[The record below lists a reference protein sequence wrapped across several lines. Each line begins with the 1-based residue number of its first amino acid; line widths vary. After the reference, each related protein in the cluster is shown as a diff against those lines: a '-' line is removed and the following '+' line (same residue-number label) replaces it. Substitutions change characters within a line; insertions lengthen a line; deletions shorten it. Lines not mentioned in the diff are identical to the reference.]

1 LRFCNFGF
9 EFSHSFIFQFLSGSI
24 SLEFHA
30 KLSENAWFVEL
41 RQGEWKRLASLMFRQ
56 KTLLVFG
63 VLVAMVSA
71 GTALIYRKAVHESPE
86 VMVLL
91 FLTTI
96 MGTSIAMSGIFYR
109 RLEESSESS
118 RSSAK
123 RLEDSESRFRHLFD
137 ISPFPAAVTSLT
149 SNQVLAV
156 NERAAERF
164 GIPPA
169 EAIGLHA
176 RDFYV
181 DPAHRAMM
189 VEQLQQKGQAY
200 GLLIQLR
207 TPLGEQFWAE
217 VYARVVTFDGEPAA
231 LSVFHDVTERVNAEQ
246 ALRASE
252 QRLTTENKALTE
264 LTARQLGGSTVF
276 EDRLSDILEVAANTV
291 GVGRASMWRFE
302 SSNSVIRCLDL
313 FEHASNRHSS
323 GLLLQRSEFPVYF
336 QALETERLIPA
347 ADAHHDRRTSQFSES
362 YLKPLGI
369 GAMLDV
375 PLRQGDST
383 IGVLCLEHIGDERA
397 WTPDEQ
403 NFALSLANLIVVALS
418 DADRRVAVER
428 LAQSE
433 ARSSLIVDTA
443 HDAFVGMNSDGK
455 IVMWN
460 AQAAVIFGW
469 SAAEA
474 IGESLANLIIPS
486 AFREA
491 HRSGL
496 KKFLSSGE
504 APVLNQRLE
513 LSALHRKGHEFPI
526 EITITDPISSG
537 EGHFFGAFLRDISER
552 RAHEAELRRAKESAE
567 AATRAKSEFLANM
580 SHELRTPL
588 NGVLGYTQLLQRSH
602 SLTSDQRESL
612 DAIANCGSHLLD
624 LINDVLDLS
633 KIEAGRFELEPRPTD
648 LRQLTVDLRHVIAEP
663 VRRKG
668 LLFSVE
674 VDPDVPTHIVI
685 DGRHLRQVLLNLLG
699 NAVKFTPE
707 GEVTLIL
714 GRAEGDRLYCE
725 VRDTGIGIE
734 EENLQAIFQAF
745 RQTRAGSSAGG
756 TGLGLSI
763 SRRLVNFMGGE
774 LSVRSKLG
782 RGSSFYFTLPLIA
795 VEGALPD
802 GESKEDEPLLDARLA
817 PGEELTALVADDSSV
832 NRRILASL
840 LESAGVRVISAGGG
854 IEAVSLATEH
864 KPDVVL
870 MDLRMHDIDGLQV
883 TRQILSDPATASTPI
898 IMVTASAFGDS
909 RQAAFDAGCVD
920 FIAKPIRAEQL
931 FQKLQRHTKR
941 HFVTTIEE
949 SDEDAE
955 TFIPDDGSL
964 SEIGKRLEEAAAIG
978 SIADLDAIAVELGKG
993 SATDAKIGSRIARLR
1008 AKFDFVAVAQLAE
1021 SLQTKPKGHRAE

>member
-1 LRFCNFGF
+1 
-9 EFSHSFIFQFLSGSI
+9 
-24 SLEFHA
+24 
-30 KLSENAWFVEL
+30 
-41 RQGEWKRLASLMFRQ
+41 MFRQ

-63 VLVAMVSA
+63 VLVAMFSA
-71 GTALIYRKAVHESPE
+71 GTALVYRKVVHESPE
-86 VMVLL
+86 VMFLL

-109 RLEESSESS
+109 RLEESSESN

-123 RLEDSESRFRHLFD
+123 RLQDSEARFRHLFD
-137 ISPFPAAVTSLT
+137 ISPFPAAVTSIA
-149 SNQVLAV
+149 SNRVLAV
-156 NERAAERF
+156 NERTAERF
-164 GIPPA
+164 GVPAA

-181 DPAHRAMM
+181 DPAQRAVML
-189 VEQLQQKGQAY
+189 EQLQKTGQSE
-200 GLLIQLR
+200 GLLIQLK
-207 TPLGEQFWAE
+207 TPLGESFWAE
-217 VYARVVTFDGEPAA
+217 VYSRVVTFDGEPAA

-264 LTARQLGGSTVF
+264 LTARQAGGSAVF
-276 EDRLSDILEVAANTV
+276 QDRLRDILEMASSTV
-291 GVGRASMWRFE
+291 YVQRASMWRFQ
-302 SSNSVIRCLDL
+302 SDNSVIRCLDL
-313 FEHASNRHSS
+313 FEQSANRHSS
-323 GLLLQRSEFPVYF
+323 GQVLERSDFPIYF

-347 ADAHHDRRTSQFSES
+347 TDAHDDSRTSEFSET

-375 PLRQGDST
+375 PLRQNDAT
-383 IGVLCLEHIGDERA
+383 IGVLCLEHVGDGRV
-397 WTPDEQ
+397 WTADEQ

-418 DADRRVAVER
+418 DADRREAVQR

-443 HDAFVGMNSDGK
+443 HDAFVGMNSDGH

-460 AQAAVIFGW
+460 AQAAATFGW
-469 SAAEA
+469 STSEA
-474 IGESLANLIIPS
+474 IGQSLADLLIPLP
-486 AFREA
+486 FREA
-491 HRSGL
+491 HKTGL
-496 KKFLSSGE
+496 KRFLSSGE
-504 APVLNQRLE
+504 APVVNQRLE

-526 EITITDPISSG
+526 EITITNPISSG

-552 RAHEAELRRAKESAE
+552 RQHESELRSAKESAE

-602 SLTSDQRESL
+602 SLTADQRESL

-633 KIEAGRFELEPRPTD
+633 KIEAGRFELELRPTD

-663 VRRKG
+663 ARRKG
-668 LLFSVE
+668 LLFTIE

-707 GEVTLIL
+707 GEVILIL

-734 EENLQAIFQAF
+734 EESLQAIFQAF

-756 TGLGLSI
+756 TGLGLTI
-763 SRRLVNFMGGE
+763 SQRLVNSMGGE
-774 LSVRSKLG
+774 LSVRSKVG
-782 RGSSFYFTLPLIA
+782 QGSSFYFTLPLVVA
-795 VEGALPD
+795 EGAQPAS
-802 GESKEDEPLLDARLA
+802 EAQEEEPLFDAQLT
-817 PGEELTALVADDSSV
+817 PGEQLTALVADDSAV

-840 LESAGVRVISAGGG
+840 LESAGVHVIAAGGG
-854 IEAVSLATEH
+854 IEAVSLTTEH

-870 MDLRMHDIDGLQV
+870 MDLRMHDLDGLEA
-883 TRQILSDPATASTPI
+883 TRKILSEPATKSIPI

-920 FIAKPIRAEQL
+920 FISKPIRAEQL

-941 HFVTTIEE
+941 HFIAAIEE
-949 SDEDAE
+949 TEEDAE
-955 TFIPDDGSL
+955 TFIPTDGSL
-964 SEIGKRLEEAAAIG
+964 TEIGKRLAEATSIG
-978 SIADLDAIAVELGKG
+978 NIAELDAIVLELGKG
-993 SATDAKIGSRIARLR
+993 SATEAKIGSHIARLR
-1008 AKFDFVAVAQLAE
+1008 AKFDFAALTQLAE
-1021 SLQTKPKGHRAE
+1021 SLQIKSKGQRVD

>member
-1 LRFCNFGF
+1 
-9 EFSHSFIFQFLSGSI
+9 
-24 SLEFHA
+24 
-30 KLSENAWFVEL
+30 
-41 RQGEWKRLASLMFRQ
+41 MFRQ

-63 VLVAMVSA
+63 VLIAMLSA
-71 GTALIYRKAVHESPE
+71 GTALVYRKTVHEYPE
-86 VMVLL
+86 VMFLL

-109 RLEESSESS
+109 RLEESSESN
-118 RSSAK
+118 RFSAK
-123 RLEDSESRFRHLFD
+123 RLQDSESRFRHLFD
-137 ISPFPAAVTSLT
+137 ISPFSATVTSIAEHR
-149 SNQVLAV
+149 VLAV
-156 NERAAERF
+156 NERTADRF
-164 GIPPA
+164 GISPA
-169 EAIGLHA
+169 EAVGLHA

-181 DPAHRAMM
+181 DPAQRAMM
-189 VEQLQQKGQAY
+189 IEQLEREGQAE
-200 GLLIQLR
+200 GLLLQLK
-207 TPLGEQFWAE
+207 TPSGEHFWAE
-217 VYARVVTFDGEPAA
+217 VYSRLVTFDGEPAA

-264 LTARQLGGSTVF
+264 LTARQVGANVVL
-276 EDRLSDILEVAANTV
+276 EERLRDILEVASKTL
-291 GVGRASMWRFE
+291 GVERVSMWHFE
-302 SSNSVIRCLDL
+302 SKSSAIRCVDL
-313 FEHASNRHSS
+313 FEHSPDRHSS
-323 GLLLQRSEFPVYF
+323 GQVLARSSFPAYF
-336 QALETERLIPA
+336 KALENERLIPA
-347 ADAHHDRRTSQFSES
+347 SDALHDSRTSEFSES

-375 PLRQGDST
+375 PLRQDDST
-383 IGVLCLEHIGDERA
+383 IGVLCLEHVGPERV
-397 WTPDEQ
+397 WTADEQ

-418 DADRRVAVER
+418 DADRREAVER

-443 HDAFVGMNSDGK
+443 HDAFVGMNSDGD

-460 AQAAVIFGW
+460 AQAASTFGW

-474 IGESLANLIIPS
+474 IGKSLADLVIPT

-491 HRSGL
+491 HRNGL
-496 KKFLSSGE
+496 KRFLVSGE
-504 APVLNQRLE
+504 APVVNQRLE

-526 EITITDPISSG
+526 EITITNPIPS
-537 EGHFFGAFLRDISER
+537 EGGYFFGAFLRDISER
-552 RAHEAELRRAKESAE
+552 RQHESELRGAKESAE

-602 SLTSDQRESL
+602 SLSSDQRESL

-648 LRQLTVDLRHVIAEP
+648 LHQLTVDLRHVIAEP
-663 VRRKG
+663 ARRKG
-668 LLFSVE
+668 LRFSVE
-674 VDPDVPTHIVI
+674 VDPDVPTHLVI

-699 NAVKFTPE
+699 NAVKFTRN

-734 EENLQAIFQAF
+734 EESLQAIFQAF

-756 TGLGLSI
+756 TGLGLTI
-763 SRRLVNFMGGE
+763 SQRLVNSMGGE

-782 RGSSFYFTLPLIA
+782 HGSSFYFTLPLVA
-795 VEGALPD
+795 AEGALT
-802 GESKEDEPLLDARLA
+802 GVETKEEEPFFDARLA
-817 PGEELTALVADDSSV
+817 PGEHLTALVADDSSV

-840 LESAGVRVISAGGG
+840 LESAGVHVIAAGGG
-854 IEAVSLATEH
+854 TEAVSLTADH
-864 KPDVVL
+864 KPDIVL
-870 MDLRMHDIDGLQV
+870 MDLRMHDLDGLDA
-883 TRQILSDPATASTPI
+883 TRQILSNAATASIPI

-931 FQKLQRHTKR
+931 FQKLQRHTR
-941 HFVTTIEE
+941 RSFVTTGEQTEE
-949 SDEDAE
+949 DVDAPVP
-955 TFIPDDGSL
+955 TDGSL
-964 SEIGKRLEEAAAIG
+964 REIGRRLEDAAAIG
-978 SIADLDAIAVELGKG
+978 NIADLDAIVAELEKG
-993 SATDAKIGSRIARLR
+993 SPTEAKLGSRIARLR
-1008 AKFDFVAVAQLAE
+1008 AKFDFAAVTQLAE
-1021 SLQTKPKGHRAE
+1021 SLQMKANTHRVE